1 MGRGKQ
7 MEVILHPHVEEDLG
21 RLGTPVQSEALM
33 WLDKLSQNPYLGQE
47 LQRELKGL
55 RKIYMNKARHR
66 IVYTINKQEVHIL
79 VIAIGARKDS
89 EVYRIAKQRMDSL
102 NRKSG

>member
-1 MGRGKQ
+1 MKIYVHEGVNDDVKKLEPYIVR
-7 MEVILHPHVEEDLG
+7 EVD
-21 RLGTPVQSEALM
+21 M
-33 WLDKLSQNPYLGQE
+33 WLDKLTKNPYLGQE

-55 RKIYMNKARHR
+55 RKIYLNKARHR

-102 NRKSG
+102 GEGR